1 MSKTFTEIKE
11 QLALLDEIT
20 VLETLEINSTELVE
34 RFEDK
39 VEDKLDQIIEDLG
52 ENDNEFS

>member
-1 MSKTFTEIKE
+1 MSKTFTEVKE

-52 ENDNEFS
+52 ENDDEFS

>member
-11 QLALLDEIT
+11 QLSLLDEIT

-52 ENDNEFS
+52 GYDNELS

>member
-1 MSKTFTEIKE
+1 MSKTFTEVKE
-11 QLALLDEIT
+11 QLSLLDEIT

-52 ENDNEFS
+52 ENDDELS

>member
-11 QLALLDEIT
+11 QLYLLDEIT
-20 VLETLEINSTELVE
+20 VLETLEINSTELVD

-39 VEDKLDQIIEDLG
+39 VEDKLDQILEDLG
-52 ENDNEFS
+52 EYDELP

>member
-11 QLALLDEIT
+11 QLSLLDEIT

-52 ENDNEFS
+52 ENDYEFS

>member
-11 QLALLDEIT
+11 QLSLLDEIT

-39 VEDKLDQIIEDLG
+39 VEDNLEQIIEDLG
-52 ENDNEFS
+52 ENDDEFS

>member
-11 QLALLDEIT
+11 QLSLLDEIT

-52 ENDNEFS
+52 ENNNEFS

>member
-11 QLALLDEIT
+11 QLSLLDEIT
-20 VLETLEINSTELVE
+20 VRETLEINSTELVE

-52 ENDNEFS
+52 ENDDEFS

>member
-20 VLETLEINSTELVE
+20 VLEALEINSTELVE

-39 VEDKLDQIIEDLG
+39 VEDKLDQLIEDLG

>member
-11 QLALLDEIT
+11 QLSLLDEIT

-52 ENDNEFS
+52 ENDDELS

>member
-11 QLALLDEIT
+11 QLSLLDEIT

>member
-1 MSKTFTEIKE
+1 MSKTFTEVKE
-11 QLALLDEIT
+11 QLSLLDEIT

-52 ENDNEFS
+52 ENDDEFS

>member
-1 MSKTFTEIKE
+1 MSKTFTEVKE

-52 ENDNEFS
+52 GYDNELS

>member
-11 QLALLDEIT
+11 QLSLLDEIT
-20 VLETLEINSTELVE
+20 VLETLEINPTELVE

-52 ENDNEFS
+52 ENDDEFS